1 MKLSSALVG
10 QAAGPLEQTI
20 DARWV
25 MAYSAGLG
33 ETDRRYYDTTAASGP
48 WVHPLFP
55 VCYEWPVSRTL
66 RSLPPLEAHKARL
79 IHAQH
84 DLVLHRPLRADET
97 LQTFARIA
105 LAAPRSP
112 GAFVVFRFEAR
123 DAQAKPV
130 TTSDFGV
137 LYREVPLDGPA
148 RALLEVEDPPRRALA
163 LAKIGE
169 LAVAATAAHV
179 YTECARI
186 WNPIH
191 TDLAYARAAGLPD
204 IILHGTATLALSV
217 SRLLAHYG
225 AEPRAVRRVRCRF
238 SGMVP
243 MPATLAV
250 HAAREG
256 GALAFETRDERG
268 APVISR
274 GELLLH

>member
-1 MKLSSALVG
+1 MHALHPPYVGEPGGAGKRRSDGEARSRALAEPPGARRRSVLSPRRRGPGRYAGAYQSRAHRHFARGADRARQARARHLAGNLPLGASPARRRARALGARRRVKLSSALVG
-10 QAAGPLEQTI
+10 EAAGPLEQTI

-33 ETDRRYYDTTAASGP
+33 ETDPRYYDTTAASGP

-148 RALLEVEDPPRRALA
+148 RALLEVEDPPGPPLGPP
-163 LAKIGE
+163 KTGE
-169 LAVAATAAHV
+169 L
-179 YTECARI
+179 
-186 WNPIH
+186 P
-191 TDLAYARAAGLPD
+191 
-204 IILHGTATLALSV
+204 
-217 SRLLAHYG
+217 
-225 AEPRAVRRVRCRF
+225 
-238 SGMVP
+238 
-243 MPATLAV
+243 
-250 HAAREG
+250 
-256 GALAFETRDERG
+256 
-268 APVISR
+268 
-274 GELLLH
+274 